1 MSHKPTAYH
10 IHCLHHLHYSEYSS
24 SCHWSP
30 RRYPPPRVTW
40 SNPPL
45 STLPSKYLVGCWDI
59 ILIVF
64 HCSKVHLLRL
74 LYLDKVVLSNN
85 INDPRR
91 FPLLPSPLV
100 NICLKL
106 SSNTYPMAMCN
117 LDNINPHVNNHY
129 WDIVS
134 SNVIATTRIMHMCPH
149 IDNHSPTHAHENM
162 DNANLL
168 FTYTYLIIYPTT

>member
-10 IHCLHHLHYSEYSS
+10 IQCLHPLHYSEYSS

-40 SNPPL
+40 SNPLL

-64 HCSKVHLLRL
+64 HCSKVHLLQL
-74 LYLDKVVLSNN
+74 LYLDNVALSNN

-106 SSNTYPMAMCN
+106 SSNTYPMATRN
-117 LDNINPHVNNHY
+117 LDNINQPVNNHY

-134 SNVIATTRIMHMCPH
+134 SNVIATTRLMHMCPH
-149 IDNHSPTHAHENM
+149 IDNHFPTHAHENM
-162 DNANLL
+162 DNAFYYLL
-168 FTYTYLIIYPTT
+168 IPTL